1 MEVSKRVTKY
11 GVMRLG
17 VRVFI
22 LLCVCL
28 MALGTSAQ
36 KVTVKGPT
44 AVAVGQQ
51 FQLQYVINTTDV
63 KSFHI
68 GNIPEAFEL
77 VYGPSTSTQQS
88 FSMVNGRTSQSA
100 SVTYTYV
107 LSANKNGTFVI
118 PAAYAV
124 IGGHKVASQALKIN
138 VSGRAQGNARQ
149 GAMQGQSSA
158 QRVDRAGS
166 RISGNDL
173 FIRVTANK
181 KQVYEQEPILLTYK
195 VYTQVELTQL
205 EGKMPDLNG
214 FHTQEIQLP
223 QQKTFHVET
232 INGKQYRCVTWS
244 QYVMFPQ
251 MSGKLEIP
259 SITFKGIVVQEN
271 PNVDPFEAF
280 FNGGS
285 GYVEVKKEIKA
296 PGVTIQVNPLP
307 TKPIGFSSGVGTFSI
322 TSSVDKKTVKA
333 GDPIRLRVVVN
344 GTGNTKLIKMPEIQL
359 PNDFDKYDPKIT
371 DNTKLSADGVTGSM
385 VYDYLIVPRNKGKY
399 TIPAIDLIY
408 FDTNSRTYKTSRTN
422 AIEINVEKGDGTS
435 SSVDYSVNDNDIS
448 DIIVGDDVKEHPYDT
463 FFGSVNSIL
472 LNAITLVIFVALL
485 IVFRKRAAAMADITS
500 LKVKKAS
507 GVATKRLK
515 KAQRLM
521 TDGKEIMF
529 YEEVLRALW
538 GYISDKLN
546 IPVEKLSRE
555 NILEN
560 LTQSQVDAASTNKFV
575 EAIDECEFARYAPK
589 NNTEDIRSMMADTYR
604 KASEAIIE
612 IEESV
617 KRHKTVNKS
626 MSLLITTI
634 LCICCSL
641 SAFAASDKI
650 QADEAYRSGDYQ
662 KAIELYIKELKVGE
676 SAALYHN
683 LANCYYRTDNI
694 PKAIL
699 NYGRAYK
706 YAPMNDKIQH
716 SMDIAISKTQDRLPM
731 NADIFLVQWYKGLLS
746 LMTIDGWAYMAL
758 VSLIVSL
765 LLFLIFLFR
774 DNAIIRRLSFYC
786 SIILFLIFVCG
797 NIFAWQRKV
806 YLTSH
811 NSAVVMV
818 KETKM
823 KTSPTEN
830 ATDEGAIH
838 EGTMVIIEDRDINGW
853 YAVSLSDGR
862 KGWVQVK
869 DVEEI

>member
-1 MEVSKRVTKY
+1 MKY
-11 GVMRLG
+11 DMRHLG
-17 VRVFI
+17 MRAI
-22 LLCVCL
+22 LLLNVL
-28 MALGTSAQ
+28 MMTLGTFAQ

-44 AVAVGQQ
+44 SVAVGQQ
-51 FQLQYVINTTDV
+51 FQLQYIINTTDV

-68 GNIPEAFEL
+68 GNIPEAFEV

-124 IGGHKVASQALKIN
+124 IGGHKVTSQALRIS
-138 VSGRAQGNARQ
+138 VSGKGNARQ
-149 GAMQGQSSA
+149 NTHGQNSA
-158 QRVDRAGS
+158 SRVDRAGS

-223 QQKTFHVET
+223 QQKTFHVEN

-251 MSGKLEIP
+251 MSGQLEIP

-307 TKPIGFSSGVGTFSI
+307 SKPVGYSSGVGNFSI
-322 TSSVDKKTVKA
+322 SSSVDKKTVKA
-333 GDPIRLRVVVN
+333 SDPIKLRVVVS

-371 DNTKLSADGVTGSM
+371 DNTKLTADGLAGSM

-399 TIPAIDLIY
+399 TIPAIELIY
-408 FDTNSRTYKTSRTN
+408 FDTKTKTYKTSRTS
-422 AIEINVEKGDGTS
+422 AIEINVEKGDGS
-435 SSVDYSVNDNDIS
+435 GSMADYTSVNNNDIS
-448 DIIVGDDVKEHPYDT
+448 DLIVGDGVRERPSDT

-472 LNAITLVIFVALL
+472 LNVVILVSFIALL
-485 IVFRKRAAAMADITS
+485 IVFRKRAAAMADLTT

-515 KAQRLM
+515 KAQKLM
-521 TDGKEIMF
+521 AENKETLF

-560 LTQSQVDAASTNKFV
+560 LAHSQVDEASANKFI
-575 EAIDECEFARYAPK
+575 EAVDECEFARYAPK
-589 NNTEDIRSMMADTYR
+589 SDTEGIRKMMADTYK

-617 KRHKTVNKS
+617 KKHKTSKKTL
-626 MSLLITTI
+626 SLFIMVIMCLGCA
-634 LCICCSL
+634 LNV
-641 SAFAASDKI
+641 AAKNEKAM
-650 QADEAYRSGDYQ
+650 ADEAYRSGDYQ
-662 KAIELYIKELKVGE
+662 KAIKLYGQELKAGE

-694 PKAIL
+694 PMAIL

-706 YAPMNDKIQH
+706 YAPMNAKIQH
-716 SMDIAISKTQDRLPM
+716 SIDIAISKTQDRLPM
-731 NADIFLVQWYKGLLS
+731 KYDIFFVQWFKGLQS
-746 LMTIDGWAYMAL
+746 VMTIDSWAYFAL
-758 VSLIVSL
+758 VSLILSL
-765 LLFLIFLFR
+765 LLFLIFLF
-774 DNAIIRRLSFYC
+774 NENVIIKRLSFYC
-786 SIILFLIFVCG
+786 SIVLFLAFLCG
-797 NIFAWQRKV
+797 NIFAWQRKKS
-806 YLTSH
+806 LTSH
-811 NSAVVMV
+811 DTAVVMV

-823 KTSPTEN
+823 KTSPSDN
-830 ATDEGAIH
+830 ATDEGLIH
-838 EGTMVIIEDRDINGW
+838 EGTMMVIEDRDIKGW
-853 YAVSLSDGR
+853 FAVSLSDGR
-862 KGWVQVK
+862 KGWIQVK